1 MNSEPLS
8 DLQSNKR
15 GGWRVI
21 DAAIKTL
28 NAFQLLLCN
37 QAISKLAVPIARF
50 YLTTT
55 CINIAQCECYM
66 LILVIII
73 VMFLSV
79 IMSFWMFHRHCDWQK
94 HTSITQPIR
103 KKKHHPSWKYFHFV
117 NFWFKHFRENVKSEK
132 TSSTWHSCQK

>member
-15 GGWRVI
+15 DGWPVI

-37 QAISKLAVPIARF
+37 QAISTLAMPTERF

-55 CINIAQCECYM
+55 CIKIAQWECYM
-66 LILVIII
+66 VIL
-73 VMFLSV
+73 
-79 IMSFWMFHRHCDWQK
+79 
-94 HTSITQPIR
+94 
-103 KKKHHPSWKYFHFV
+103 
-117 NFWFKHFRENVKSEK
+117 ENYHYNGFISDNVLFNAF
-132 TSSTWHSCQK
+132 